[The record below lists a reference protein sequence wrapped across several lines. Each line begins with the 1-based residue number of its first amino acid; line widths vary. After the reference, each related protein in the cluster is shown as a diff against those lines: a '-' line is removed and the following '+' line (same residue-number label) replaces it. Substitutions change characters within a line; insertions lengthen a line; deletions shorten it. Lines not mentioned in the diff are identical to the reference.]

1 MMVNNITIIFNL
13 GVKKYKYFLD
23 NQHRIDDY
31 YSIKRD
37 EKEIVK
43 KARFDYFIYKVLFL
57 LIVIMISLVLIA
69 LIYSLFCQKKTVDL
83 SEVEQW
89 FSSVNEAWLSF
100 WGNVFGSAITVFGV
114 YISIKYDLKQQEKK
128 KIQQSLPIIII
139 ETNDFY
145 PAGNDE
151 ATVKID
157 FKMEQNKKNSEN
169 IEIPILRFS
178 IRNLGFNAATNIS
191 LSLILAGYKFEGFSE
206 YVLMK
211 KEEIIN
217 IYSTICVD
225 RNIFFDIVSRLI
237 KTGKP
242 SNEFRKNK
250 DSCNIGEV
258 NGFLRLKYNDVYQ
271 NEICRRVDVKILFLK
286 KESKY
291 IADLKINNSKSPFF
305 EVIKF

>member
-128 KIQQSLPIIII
+128 K
-139 ETNDFY
+139 
-145 PAGNDE
+145 
-151 ATVKID
+151 
-157 FKMEQNKKNSEN
+157 
-169 IEIPILRFS
+169 
-178 IRNLGFNAATNIS
+178 FNNR
-191 LSLILAGYKFEGFSE
+191 
-206 YVLMK
+206 
-211 KEEIIN
+211 
-217 IYSTICVD
+217 C
-225 RNIFFDIVSRLI
+225 
-237 KTGKP
+237 P
-242 SNEFRKNK
+242 
-250 DSCNIGEV
+250 
-258 NGFLRLKYNDVYQ
+258 
-271 NEICRRVDVKILFLK
+271 
-286 KESKY
+286 
-291 IADLKINNSKSPFF
+291 
-305 EVIKF
+305 